1 MPSTYSQYIE
11 VFNAVTAHTL
21 ATAGECMV
29 KDDWQTL
36 SPRQK
41 EEGVVCF
48 TGPFDGHF
56 ALGHE
61 LPDGQMVM
69 RIITNSEIR
78 PRSSSGFTGSNSPG
92 FYVSTNPATGGFGQ
106 PEPAESEKFALY
118 GATLMYLD
126 VNRTTLEVL
135 DIGQAI
141 KHVFT
146 PKKELH
152 NTLIPADASSA
163 DVYAIL
169 DDYATLNNNI
179 RADQPTPR
187 EVSLSDCEAFPEWC
201 GLYAHCGS
209 SYSMKHGH
217 SYASPTTG
225 GVKVDGVGFEDNV
238 AFIAH
243 EGSQGEGGIAGTV
256 QVLDVDTGDQYQ
268 LPQLSIG
275 EIENA
280 FAISTGES
288 EHVAVVIMDYGA
300 EGFPEGNVSP
310 ISYPTG
316 RSSSYGSRVTLW
328 IGKKDKTSAH
338 FLDRN
343 GLGLN
348 QGRVY
353 VFVADSGVT
362 DTATMLNWPNSSRDC
377 NLFTPTPGR
386 FEPLPTVF
394 DGRFYVDAAPVW
406 TYDVI
411 NSLNTLYG
419 NEPVRM
425 TGVASQARCHMTS
438 PASMLPTFSLLS
450 RSSITQYTVR
460 YRHTHRRHFMCRREH
475 HLLTSALH
483 IIYPLSHA
491 LYCYRTDLNGLGIRT
506 LFCVSPRRTHAK
518 PRPIISFI

>member
-1 MPSTYSQYIE
+1 MS
-11 VFNAVTAHTL
+11 
-21 ATAGECMV
+21 
-29 KDDWQTL
+29 
-36 SPRQK
+36 
-41 EEGVVCF
+41 
-48 TGPFDGHF
+48 
-56 ALGHE
+56 
-61 LPDGQMVM
+61 
-69 RIITNSEIR
+69 
-78 PRSSSGFTGSNSPG
+78 
-92 FYVSTNPATGGFGQ
+92 
-106 PEPAESEKFALY
+106 
-118 GATLMYLD
+118 
-126 VNRTTLEVL
+126 
-135 DIGQAI
+135 
-141 KHVFT
+141 
-146 PKKELH
+146 
-152 NTLIPADASSA
+152 
-163 DVYAIL
+163 
-169 DDYATLNNNI
+169 
-179 RADQPTPR
+179 
-187 EVSLSDCEAFPEWC
+187 
-201 GLYAHCGS
+201 
-209 SYSMKHGH
+209 
-217 SYASPTTG
+217 
-225 GVKVDGVGFEDNV
+225 
-238 AFIAH
+238 
-243 EGSQGEGGIAGTV
+243 

-460 YRHTHRRHFMCRREH
+460 YCHTHRRHFMCRREH

-491 LYCYRTDLNGLGIRT
+491 LYCYRTDLNGL
-506 LFCVSPRRTHAK
+506 
-518 PRPIISFI
+518 